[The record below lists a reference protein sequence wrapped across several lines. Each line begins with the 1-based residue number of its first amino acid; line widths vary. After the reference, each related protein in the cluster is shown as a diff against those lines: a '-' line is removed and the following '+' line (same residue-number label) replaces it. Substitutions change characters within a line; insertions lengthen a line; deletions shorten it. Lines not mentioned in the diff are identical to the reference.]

1 MDAQELLKQKL
12 SQLWLDKRP
21 LLMERIDVIQ
31 TALNTS
37 KNLTTKQQEA
47 ARSAAHNLAGVLG
60 TFGLK
65 EGTEIA
71 RQFEAAFTENP
82 VSIGPEH
89 QTQID
94 KLRNLIESHQP

>member
-47 ARSAAHNLAGVLG
+47 ARSIKPKSTNSA
-60 TFGLK
+60 T
-65 EGTEIA
+65 
-71 RQFEAAFTENP
+71 
-82 VSIGPEH
+82 
-89 QTQID
+89 
-94 KLRNLIESHQP
+94 